1 MKKGVN
7 SFFVSFIALILATP
21 IAGVTSTFA
30 FSDSNLLPNEIED
43 FSRSSYEVDIDF
55 AGENTGYQSI
65 TRNELVTFAFIVS
78 NLGTMDDTYDLEIS
92 WEDDGA
98 GWSGESEYESI
109 SVVSQSQENVN
120 FSFQAPVQNVYDNS
134 QMTYT
139 LDVTSQNASAADS
152 LNQIIDIDM
161 IYAIDVELKQGDS
174 KQAKRGESASYVVTL
189 TNRGDNA
196 DTFGIEVGD
205 LPKDWSASAS
215 ISEIYLEP
223 DDWQDFTMEVIVP
236 DTAAVDEYAMIQI
249 IARVQE
255 EDYDYIY
262 GYGNTNTTAE
272 DGRTYGVD
280 IVADA
285 ESKQIIPGGMIIYD
299 LSVTNDGDEYDSF
312 KLYFEDVS
320 EDGWNSN
327 LSQFEIDDLG
337 PGESFS
343 LVLAVFSPEN
353 AEENDWSLTK
363 VHIYSTLFQN
373 HHAIKQK

>member
-98 GWSGESEYESI
+98 GWSGESEYESV

-161 IYAIDVELKQGDS
+161 IYAIDV
-174 KQAKRGESASYVVTL
+174 
-189 TNRGDNA
+189 
-196 DTFGIEVGD
+196 
-205 LPKDWSASAS
+205 
-215 ISEIYLEP
+215 
-223 DDWQDFTMEVIVP
+223 
-236 DTAAVDEYAMIQI
+236 
-249 IARVQE
+249 
-255 EDYDYIY
+255 
-262 GYGNTNTTAE
+262 
-272 DGRTYGVD
+272 
-280 IVADA
+280 
-285 ESKQIIPGGMIIYD
+285 
-299 LSVTNDGDEYDSF
+299 
-312 KLYFEDVS
+312 
-320 EDGWNSN
+320 
-327 LSQFEIDDLG
+327 
-337 PGESFS
+337 
-343 LVLAVFSPEN
+343 
-353 AEENDWSLTK
+353 
-363 VHIYSTLFQN
+363 
-373 HHAIKQK
+373 